1 MDRGADEKRVKIQA
15 SPLQRY
21 EQPGGWNAKK
31 AEGLFEGREVLA
43 DLICLL
49 ISSLS
54 RVSRPD

>member
-1 MDRGADEKRVKIQA
+1 MKNVSKYKPVPCKGMSSQGVGMQ
-15 SPLQRY
+15 
-21 EQPGGWNAKK
+21 KK

-54 RVSRPD
+54 RVSGPD